1 MPLVCKLPM
10 GIIEFLANIQHFGME
25 LPIDFKYKKLH
36 LSATYFSSVEIMPQG
51 DKDYNDE
58 FKIHR
63 NDSKGYKV
71 TNVNSVMALYISFI
85 YTVNITRCTINVEY
99 NSIYASLLIGTY

>member
-1 MPLVCKLPM
+1 M

-58 FKIHR
+58 FLIHR
-63 NDSKGYKV
+63 NDMTPKVKGHQCKFCDGTIYKF
-71 TNVNSVMALYISFI
+71 YIHCK
-85 YTVNITRCTINVEY
+85 YHKMY
-99 NSIYASLLIGTY
+99 NQCGI